1 MVPSTTNQVQIALSR
16 KCNDT
21 PAKGRMGDF
30 LLSIMRMLVVA
41 HALAFSG
48 LVSRAFAQVEAA
60 ASAGAKI
67 ELTGLVQDEDGKPLE
82 GVTVDVWHW
91 FPGNETK
98 TDASG
103 RFTLKGFDPKEIVE
117 VLFSKEGFS
126 PKHFPKQSVAEAD
139 WVVELGNKTYF
150 EGKIIGTDGKPVSEA
165 TISASFGPVELEGGV
180 AGEVPTEGKGRNDGT
195 YRLYVAP
202 GTYDLKISA
211 GPRGVFRETGV
222 VIAQNEAKS
231 IDIQLKKGARF
242 EANIIDSISGE
253 PVADFILWQWRGAKL
268 FRRSSAEGK
277 IVFEGLI
284 PGEIEFNCGGG
295 QGLDLP
301 HGGKY
306 YDHGPFGRWWCPEAT
321 HEHQRFHLEP
331 QRDWQRN
338 FDSLHFDMQPDMKPV
353 TIFVEKGV
361 TITGRVTDPKG
372 NPVENATVA
381 PALTGS
387 GNSLTGDTRY
397 SVKTAKD
404 GSYKVVLPASNE
416 ATYNL
421 MVHDGDY
428 QEWRNW
434 ANGVSEK
441 LKTEPGK
448 KIENY
453 DLKLTEPAT
462 IRGRILIGGEP
473 AAGIEVRTHAFDKL
487 ENRYYDPTTKTK
499 EDGTFELKFVRP
511 GKHHLQAS
519 PFWLDAANAPNGSQ
533 IVELKPG
540 EILKDVELTTVRQK

>member
-1 MVPSTTNQVQIALSR
+1 MIPSTTHQVQIGLSR

-21 PAKGRMGDF
+21 KANERTGDLSWSMTR
-30 LLSIMRMLVVA
+30 LLF
-41 HALAFSG
+41 AFHLLLIFGVTRHS
-48 LVSRAFAQVEAA
+48 FAQEKAAPAGPEKVEF
-60 ASAGAKI
+60 
-67 ELTGLVQDEDGKPLE
+67 TGLVQDEDGKPLE

-91 FPGNETK
+91 HPGNETQ

-103 RFTLKGFDPKEIVE
+103 RFTLKGFDPEDIVE
-117 VLFSKEGFS
+117 VLISKEGFS
-126 PKHFPKQSVAEAD
+126 PKHFPKHSVAEAD

-165 TISASFGPVELEGGV
+165 TITASFGPVELEGGM
-180 AGEVPTEGKGRNDGT
+180 ADEVPTEGKCRKDGT

-222 VIAQNEAKS
+222 VIAQDEAKS
-231 IDIQLKKGARF
+231 IDIQLNKGARF
-242 EANIIDSISGE
+242 EANVIDSVSGE
-253 PVADFILWQWRGAKL
+253 PVADFILWQWRSAKL

-277 IVFEGLI
+277 VVFEGLI
-284 PGEIEFNCGGG
+284 PGEIEFSCGGG
-295 QGLDLP
+295 EGIVLP
-301 HGGKY
+301 HGLMY
-306 YDHGPFGRWWCPEAT
+306 YDHGPFGRWWCPEAK
-321 HEHQRFHLEP
+321 HESERFHFDI
-331 QRDWQRN
+331 QRDWQFN
-338 FDSLHFDMQPDMKPV
+338 FNSLHFDIKPNMKPV

-381 PALTGS
+381 PALTGT

-404 GSYKVVLPASNE
+404 GTYKAVLPASHE
-416 ATYNL
+416 RYYNL
-421 MVHDGDY
+421 TVHDGEY
-428 QEWRNW
+428 QQWRNW

-453 DLKLTEPAT
+453 DLKLTEPAV

-473 AAGIEVRTHAFDKL
+473 AAGIEVRTHSFDKM

-511 GKHHLQAS
+511 GKHYLQAA
-519 PFWLDAANAPNGSQ
+519 PFYLDTANAPNGSQ

-540 EILKDVELTTVRQK
+540 EVLKDVELTTVRQK